1 MIEITMTEALLL
13 LWAVVATAAYFH
25 AKEDVLKQK
34 FLMRMFVEDEGIRK
48 QVLDAHAQFMKER
61 QRG

>member
-25 AKEDVLKQK
+25 TKEIELKQK
-34 FLMRMFVEDEGIRK
+34 LLMRMFVEDEDLRK